1 MADDEGLPGAS
12 GEPVPPGPVDAPRP
26 RHLLSELAGAF
37 GDFGTIIPLV
47 LAAALV
53 CRLALGPILL
63 FFGIWFIA
71 TGLIYRLP
79 IPVEPMKAIAAVAI
93 ALALGAGEI
102 AAAGLVLGVLFLV
115 LGSEGWMTG
124 ISRLI
129 PESVLRGIQ
138 LALALLLL
146 RTSLG
151 FLADDPRT
159 FILAAAVIA
168 AGLLVSIRWDVPDL
182 SALAVIAIGLVLGI
196 SLHGFPGFQ
205 LMAVPA
211 LVIPTWGDLFGALA
225 QMVVPQAI
233 LTVTNAILATSLLTR
248 DLFRSEVSPARLSRT
263 IGLMNLTSVPFGGF
277 PMCHGAGG
285 LAGQYRFGARTGV
298 ANIFGGL
305 IFLSIALFFASPQI
319 LTLIPMGIFGALLLY
334 TSLELGRHS
343 LKRDSWFV
351 AVVMGVVALVSSM
364 TVAFVAGLALACTL
378 SWWQGRDGHHPDN
391 GKS

>member
-1 MADDEGLPGAS
+1 MADAEGLPGAS
-12 GEPVPPGPVDAPRP
+12 GEPAPPMPGDTSRL

-37 GDFGTIIPLV
+37 GDFGTIVPLI
-47 LAAALV
+47 LAAAVV
-53 CRLALGPILL
+53 CSLPLAPILL

-79 IPVEPMKAIAAVAI
+79 VPVEPMKAIAAVAI
-93 ALALGAGEI
+93 AGALGAGEI

-115 LGSEGWMTG
+115 LSSEGWMTG
-124 ISRLI
+124 ISRYI

-146 RTSLG
+146 RTSFG
-151 FLADDPRT
+151 FLAEDPRA
-159 FILAAAVIA
+159 FLIAVAVIA
-168 AGLLVSIRWDVPDL
+168 GGLLLSLKTRIPDL
-182 SALAVIAIGLVLGI
+182 SALAVIGLGLIAGI
-196 SLHGFPGFQ
+196 FLHGFPGFQ

-211 LVIPTWGDLFGALA
+211 LVIPGWGDLSAALA

-233 LTVTNAILATSLLTR
+233 LTVTNAILATSLLTK

-298 ANIFGGL
+298 ANVFAGL
-305 IFLSIALFFASPQI
+305 VFLSIALFFASPQV
-319 LTLIPMGIFGALLLY
+319 LTLIPAGIFGALLLY

-351 AVVMGVVALVSSM
+351 AAVMGGIALLSSM
-364 TVAFVAGLALACTL
+364 TVAFVAGLALAWGL
-378 SWWQGRDGHHPDN
+378 IWWERRAR
-391 GKS
+391 SSS

>member
-1 MADDEGLPGAS
+1 MADAEGLPGAS
-12 GEPVPPGPVDAPRP
+12 GEPAPPGPGETSRL

-37 GDFGTIIPLV
+37 GDFGTIVPLI
-47 LAAALV
+47 LAAAVV
-53 CRLALGPILL
+53 CSLPLAPILL

-79 IPVEPMKAIAAVAI
+79 VPVEPMKAIAAVAI
-93 ALALGAGEI
+93 AGALGAGEI

-115 LGSEGWMTG
+115 LSSEGWMTG
-124 ISRLI
+124 ISRYI

-146 RTSLG
+146 RTSFG
-151 FLADDPRT
+151 FLTEDPRA
-159 FILAAAVIA
+159 FLIAVAVIA
-168 AGLLVSIRWDVPDL
+168 IGLLLSLKTRIPDL
-182 SALAVIAIGLVLGI
+182 SALAVIGLGLIAGI
-196 SLHGFPGFQ
+196 FLHGFPGFQ

-211 LVIPTWGDLFGALA
+211 LVIPGWGELSAALA

-233 LTVTNAILATSLLTR
+233 LTVTNAILATSLLTK

-298 ANIFGGL
+298 ANVFAGL
-305 IFLSIALFFASPQI
+305 VFLSIALFFASPQV
-319 LTLIPMGIFGALLLY
+319 LTLIPVGIFGALLLY

-351 AVVMGVVALVSSM
+351 AAVMGGIALLSSM
-364 TVAFVAGLALACTL
+364 TVAFVAGLALAWGL
-378 SWWQGRDGHHPDN
+378 IWWERRAR
-391 GKS
+391 SSS